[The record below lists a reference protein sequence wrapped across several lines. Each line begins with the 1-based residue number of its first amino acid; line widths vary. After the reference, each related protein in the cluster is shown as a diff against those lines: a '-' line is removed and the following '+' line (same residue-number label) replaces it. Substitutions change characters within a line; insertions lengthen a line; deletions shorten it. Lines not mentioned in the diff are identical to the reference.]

1 MGTKLSALR
10 SLLPKHANDNARMIV
25 VGSQRPISSPTLSFQ
40 DVHPF
45 EFSWLSPKQR
55 RLLRISNMYISRS
68 PNAERD
74 ATDGRTQTRSKRRK
88 TRHITRCSQK
98 DKCPRRTSGRHGT
111 TLASG
116 VPLFKDIR
124 PNGSASVGVRM
135 RPMQETRSC
144 MPQSS
149 HLPSPTVCESASV
162 RRMHRDATSVTSASV
177 RDSAGGRNTFSVHLI
192 QTRHPTNVASP
203 VPLSSSPTVPPRG
216 GSNEPFDRRRVS
228 SACSI
233 ADSVL
238 FSTVDGRTENQD
250 LASWMIVF
258 SRSYKVYPRFCV
270 VPFSKRMDLMTALT
284 RNVEIALNPDRSF
297 GRERVNLFF
306 AQSPSTPH
314 VLQRVKRTGVRFF
327 SCTYLRQ
334 FSLTPCR
341 PSQRRFSVCSVL
353 KIVYAARMSIRL
365 SLSLGVRLNFP
376 MKRRSWVFL
385 LFLSFAFVRHAV
397 GQGTTV

>member
-1 MGTKLSALR
+1 M
-10 SLLPKHANDNARMIV
+10 
-25 VGSQRPISSPTLSFQ
+25 
-40 DVHPF
+40 
-45 EFSWLSPKQR
+45 
-55 RLLRISNMYISRS
+55 
-68 PNAERD
+68 
-74 ATDGRTQTRSKRRK
+74 
-88 TRHITRCSQK
+88 
-98 DKCPRRTSGRHGT
+98 
-111 TLASG
+111 
-116 VPLFKDIR
+116 
-124 PNGSASVGVRM
+124 
-135 RPMQETRSC
+135 
-144 MPQSS
+144 
-149 HLPSPTVCESASV
+149 
-162 RRMHRDATSVTSASV
+162 RRMHRDVASVTSASV

-203 VPLSSSPTVPPRG
+203 VPLSSSLTVPPRG
-216 GSNEPFDRRRVS
+216 GCNKLTSRRRVP

-250 LASWMIVF
+250 LASWMVAF
-258 SRSYKVYPRFCV
+258 SQPQVHPRFCV

-397 GQGTTV
+397 GQGTTMRTPSH